1 MAQSHIPCNNMCN
14 RDVHSLS
21 VTSRNHPVAFPSSYN
36 KCIYY
41 CTGMKNNIFTL
52 LMQLYSKA
60 EYSCIMKNAN
70 DNNHEIWSF
79 LLLNTRL
86 KTRHSFQA
94 KSVFHLCCCYFFF
107 CFLLLMV
114 LSLHKI
120 FFQQRCGLFILF
132 SLFNIY
138 NVKQNETLFEGKG
151 RLFSPI
157 IVIALM

>member
-1 MAQSHIPCNNMCN
+1 MWKDHAMAQSHIPCNNMCN

-107 CFLLLMV
+107 LFFVVDGAFPAQNFLSAKV
-114 LSLHKI
+114 WFVYFI
-120 FFQQRCGLFILF
+120 FFVQHLQCQAKWDFIW
-132 SLFNIY
+132 
-138 NVKQNETLFEGKG
+138 
-151 RLFSPI
+151 R
-157 IVIALM
+157 